1 MGCFSLYDSIVG
13 NPSGVT
19 CVDVN
24 PENYKW
30 MNEVRAV
37 LRDGTVTDVG
47 FYDNYGRVVVDGKEY
62 PVIDSSLSAD
72 HEEHSGFILNDKVYQ
87 ILKENVEYKAFTKK
101 TNLYEAIKNHGWKSG
116 IGLLEKYIGHQ
127 DVVVTT
133 PENKDKYFGSMIT
146 GSPES
151 YMFLNPDVS
160 PDNYD
165 RIDELISLLI
175 DNYL

>member
-1 MGCFSLYDSIVG
+1 M
-13 NPSGVT
+13 
-19 CVDVN
+19 
-24 PENYKW
+24 
-30 MNEVRAV
+30 
-37 LRDGTVTDVG
+37 
-47 FYDNYGRVVVDGKEY
+47 
-62 PVIDSSLSAD
+62 
-72 HEEHSGFILNDKVYQ
+72 
-87 ILKENVEYKAFTKK
+87 
-101 TNLYEAIKNHGWKSG
+101 
-116 IGLLEKYIGHQ
+116 EKYIGHQ

-133 PENKDKYFGSMIT
+133 PENKEKYFGSMIT